1 MDNKKK
7 AIDKIKSEMEKSKDA
22 YKTAIGKFLISK
34 CEEYEGFSDGVLKK
48 DKTLEG
54 CMKDIVSKA
63 KKMAKN
69 NVAVVEDTKVYKWAA
84 DYYMPGSSKT
94 VKAVQEEKPKVDRKP
109 QENKKDTNEIEGQ
122 MDLFSML

>member
-7 AIDKIKSEMEKSKDA
+7 AIDKIQSEMKQNKTE
-22 YKTAIGKFLISK
+22 YKTAVGKFIISQ
-34 CEEYEGFSDGVLKK
+34 CEENEEFSNAVLKK
-48 DKTLEG
+48 EKTLEG

-63 KKMAKN
+63 RKMAKN
-69 NVAVVEDTKVYKWAA
+69 KVAVVEDSKVYQWAA

-94 VKAVQEEKPKVDRKP
+94 VKAIQEEKPKVDRKP
-109 QENKKDTNEIEGQ
+109 KENKKDKNEIEGQ

>member
-34 CEEYEGFSDGVLKK
+34 CEENEEFSNAVLKK

-94 VKAVQEEKPKVDRKP
+94 VKAVQEEKPKVDRK
-109 QENKKDTNEIEGQ
+109 QKENKKDTNEIEGQ

>member
-7 AIDKIKSEMEKSKDA
+7 AIDKIQSEMKQNKTA
-22 YKTAIGKFLISK
+22 YKTAVGKFIISR
-34 CEEYEGFSDGVLKK
+34 CEENEEFSNAVLKK

-84 DYYMPGSSKT
+84 DYYMPGSSKS
-94 VKAVQEEKPKVDRKP
+94 VKKAQEEKPKVDRKP
-109 QENKKDTNEIEGQ
+109 KENKKDKNEIEGQ
-122 MDLFSML
+122 MDLFSMI